1 MPYPAYGVCILV
13 YTPKYGLHNIV
24 QNATD
29 FAKNL
34 RGDFLRSVVVKLC
47 NSVQRDSARN
57 LHGDFLRNVH
67 GDFLRN
73 LRVDYSR
80 NQPSAALRA
89 RFPA

>member
-1 MPYPAYGVCILV
+1 MTVFES
-13 YTPKYGLHNIV
+13 PK
-24 QNATD
+24 NATD

-57 LHGDFLRNVH
+57 LHGDFLRNLH

-73 LRVDYSR
+73 LRVDYAGNLAR
-80 NQPSAALRA
+80 RAAEG
-89 RFPA
+89 